1 MPKPNHHGHMPL
13 VKPQNFGK
21 SIGKLIGFLKPYLVA
36 TIFAL
41 LFAIVSTIFNIVSPD
56 IIGQMTTLVTEGLFL
71 PTGIDFV
78 QLGKFAVTLI
88 VMYSCCALFGY
99 AQGWIM
105 TTVTQR
111 VCNKL
116 RTQISK
122 KINRLSLRYF
132 DTKNIG
138 DVLSRVTNDVDT
150 IGQTLNQS
158 LSQMVTSVTMLIGL
172 LIMMFVTSWQ
182 LALVAV
188 ATVPLSMLFM
198 MVIVGFSQKHF
209 KSMQKNLGN
218 INGHIE
224 EAFSNHTVIKAFNAE
239 EKMTQKF
246 DEYNKVLKD
255 SGWKAQFL
263 SGLMQPI
270 MSFVG
275 NLGFVGVCIVGGLI
289 AIKRGEVGFIGV
301 IASFMI
307 YIRQFGQPLG
317 QVGQIAN
324 TLQSTAAAAERVFEF
339 LEEEEMSDESDFK
352 TQFDRVKGDI
362 EFKDVYFGYV
372 PEKTVIKVFSA
383 KIKAGQTVA
392 IVGPTGAGKTT
403 LVNLL
408 MKFYDVNSGD
418 ILIDGI
424 SIKQISRDEV
434 HQLFGMVL
442 QDTWLFE
449 GTIRDNVV
457 YGKKGISDDTV
468 WQVLKITGM
477 EHFVR
482 ALPHDLDTVLDDKT
496 TISQGQRQLLTI
508 ARAMIENAP
517 MFILDEATS
526 SVDTRTEVLI
536 QQAMDKLTKG
546 RTSFVIAHRL
556 STIKNADM
564 ILVVKEGNIVE
575 QGNHKQLLQQGGFYA
590 ELYNSQFENEEE

>member
-1 MPKPNHHGHMPL
+1 MPRPHAGHMSLP
-13 VKPQNFGK
+13 KAQNFGK
-21 SIGKLIGFLKPYLVA
+21 SIKKLIVFLKPYLLA
-36 TIFAL
+36 TLVAL
-41 LFAIVSTIFNIVSPD
+41 LFAIVSTVFNIVAPD
-56 IIGQMTTLVTEGLFL
+56 LIGQITTIVTEGLFL
-71 PTGIDFV
+71 PTGID
-78 QLGKFAVTLI
+78 LAKIAGIGVTLV
-88 VMYSCCALFGY
+88 VMYSCCAVFGY
-99 AQGWIM
+99 LQGWIM

-116 RTQISK
+116 RTQISQ
-122 KINRLSLRYF
+122 KINKLPLRYF
-132 DTKNIG
+132 DTRNIG

-158 LSQMVTSVTMLIGL
+158 LSQMVTSVTMLVGL

-188 ATVPLSMLFM
+188 ATVPLSMVFM
-198 MVIVGFSQKHF
+198 MLIVGVSQKHF

-218 INGHIE
+218 LNGHIE
-224 EAFSNHTVIKAFNAE
+224 EVFSNHTIVKAFNAE

-246 DEYNKVLKD
+246 DEYNQVLKQ

-263 SGLMQPI
+263 SGLMQPV
-270 MSFVG
+270 MMLVG

-289 AIKRGEVGFIGV
+289 AIQNGDVGFIGV

-339 LEEEEMSDESDFK
+339 LDETEMPDESEIATTIDN
-352 TQFDRVKGDI
+352 VKGEV

-372 PEKTVIKVFSA
+372 PGKTVIKGFSA

-424 SIKQISRDEV
+424 SIKNLSRDNV
-434 HQLFGMVL
+434 HKLFGMVL

-449 GTIRDNVV
+449 GTIRDNVA
-457 YGKKGISDDTV
+457 YGKNKVSDEK
-468 WQVLKITGM
+468 LMEILAATGM
-477 EHFVR
+477 KHYVR
-482 ALPHDLDTVLDDKT
+482 TLPQGLDTVLDDKT

-508 ARAMIENAP
+508 ARAMIENEP

-526 SVDTRTEVLI
+526 SVDTRTELI
-536 QQAMDKLTKG
+536 IQKAMENLTKG

-556 STIKNADM
+556 STIKNADV
-564 ILVVKEGNIVE
+564 ILVVKDGNIVE
-575 QGNHKQLLQQGGFYA
+575 QGNHKDLLAKGGFYA
-590 ELYNSQFENEEE
+590 ELYNSQFESDE

>member
-1 MPKPNHHGHMPL
+1 MPKSNHHGHMPL

-21 SIGKLIGFLKPYLVA
+21 SIGKLIGFLKPYLLA

-41 LFAIVSTIFNIVSPD
+41 LFAIVSTVFNIVSPD

-198 MVIVGFSQKHF
+198 MIIVGFSQKHF

-246 DEYNKVLKD
+246 DEYNQVLKQ

-339 LEEEEMSDESDFK
+339 LEEEEMFDESHFK
-352 TQFDRVKGDI
+352 TQFESVKGDI

-372 PEKTVIKVFSA
+372 PDKTVIKGFSA
-383 KIKAGQTVA
+383 KINAGQTVA

-418 ILIDGI
+418 ILIDGV

-536 QQAMDKLTKG
+536 QQAMDKLTQG

-575 QGNHKQLLQQGGFYA
+575 QGNHKQLLEKGGFYA
-590 ELYNSQFENEEE
+590 ELYNSQFESEEE

>member
-1 MPKPNHHGHMPL
+1 MARHNQMHKSLPKA
-13 VKPQNFGK
+13 QNFGK
-21 SIGKLIGFLKPYLVA
+21 SMGKLLSFLKPYLLA
-36 TIFAL
+36 TIVAL
-41 LFAIVSTIFNIVSPD
+41 LFAVASTVFNIISPD
-56 IIGQMTTLVTEGLFL
+56 LIGQITTIVTEGLFL
-71 PTGIDFV
+71 PTGID
-78 QLGKFAVTLI
+78 LEAIAKIGITLI
-88 VMYSCCALFGY
+88 IMYSCCAVFGY
-99 AQGWIM
+99 VQGWIM
-105 TTVTQR
+105 TTVTQKA
-111 VCNKL
+111 CNKL
-116 RTQISK
+116 RTQISQ
-122 KINRLSLRYF
+122 KINRLPLRYF
-132 DTKNIG
+132 DTRNIG

-172 LIMMFVTSWQ
+172 LIMMFATSWQ

-188 ATVPLSMLFM
+188 ATVPLSMLLM
-198 MVIVGFSQKHF
+198 MIIVGISQKHF
-209 KSMQKNLGN
+209 RAMQRNLGN

-224 EAFSNHTVIKAFNAE
+224 EVFSNHTVIKAFNAE
-239 EKMTQKF
+239 QKMTTKF
-246 DEYNKVLKD
+246 DEYNNILKQ

-263 SGLMQPI
+263 SGLMQPL
-270 MSFVG
+270 MGFVG
-275 NLGFVGVCIVGGLI
+275 NLGFVGVCLVGGII
-289 AIKRGEVGFIGV
+289 AIKNGNVGFIGV

-339 LEEEEMSDESDFK
+339 LDSEEMPDESHI
-352 TQFDRVKGDI
+352 TTRLETVMGDI
-362 EFKDVYFGYV
+362 EFKDVYFGYN
-372 PEKTVIKVFSA
+372 PEKIVIKGFSA

-418 ILIDGI
+418 ILIDGNSI
-424 SIKQISRDEV
+424 SNITRTNV
-434 HQLFGMVL
+434 HDLFGMVL

-457 YGKKGISDDTV
+457 YGKQGITDETL
-468 WQVLKITGM
+468 WRVLRATGM

-482 ALPHDLDTVLDDKT
+482 ALPHDLDTILDDKT

-517 MFILDEATS
+517 MLILDEATS

-536 QQAMDKLTKG
+536 QKAMDKLTQG
-546 RTSFVIAHRL
+546 RTSFIIAHRL
-556 STIKNADM
+556 STIKNADV
-564 ILVVKEGNIVE
+564 ILVMKEGNIIE
-575 QGNHKQLLQQGGFYA
+575 QGNHHELIQKGGFYA
-590 ELYNSQFENEEE
+590 ELYNSQFESEEE

>member
-1 MPKPNHHGHMPL
+1 MAPHHHAHKSLPKA
-13 VKPQNFGK
+13 KNFGK
-21 SIGKLIGFLKPYLVA
+21 SISKLMGFIKPYLFA
-36 TIFAL
+36 TIVAL
-41 LFAIVSTIFNIVSPD
+41 LFAIASTVFNIISPD
-56 IIGQMTTLVTEGLFL
+56 IIGQITTVISEGLFL
-71 PTGIDFV
+71 PTGIDLDKIAK
-78 QLGKFAVTLI
+78 LGITLI
-88 VMYSCCALFGY
+88 VMYSCCSVFGY
-99 AQGWIM
+99 IQGWIM

-111 VCNKL
+111 ICNKL
-116 RTQISK
+116 RTQISQ
-122 KINRLSLRYF
+122 KINKLPLRYF
-132 DTKNIG
+132 DSRNIG
-138 DVLSRVTNDVDT
+138 DVLSIVTNDIDT
-150 IGQTLNQS
+150 IGHTLNQS

-172 LIMMFVTSWQ
+172 LIMMFATSWQ

-188 ATVPLSMLFM
+188 ATVPLSMIFM
-198 MVIVGFSQKHF
+198 MLIVGVSQKHF
-209 KSMQKNLGN
+209 KAMQKNLGN

-239 EKMTQKF
+239 DKMTQKF
-246 DEYNKVLKD
+246 DEYNMVLKQ

-263 SGLMQPI
+263 SGLMQPV

-275 NLGFVGVCIVGGLI
+275 NLGFVGVCIVGGII
-289 AIKRGEVGFIGV
+289 AIQNGDVGFIGV

-339 LEEEEMSDESDFK
+339 LDEQEMEDESGFTTKLD
-352 TQFDRVKGDI
+352 TVKGDV

-372 PEKTVIKVFSA
+372 PEKTVIKGFSA
-383 KIKAGQTVA
+383 KISAGQTVA

-408 MKFYDVNSGD
+408 MKFYQVDSGD

-424 SIKQISRDEV
+424 SINQLTRDNI

-442 QDTWLFE
+442 QDTWVFE
-449 GTIRDNVV
+449 GSIRDNVV
-457 YGKKGISDDTV
+457 YGKQGVTDDMV
-468 WQVLKITGM
+468 WQVLRATGM

-482 ALPHDLDTVLDDKT
+482 ALPHDLDTILDDKT

-517 MFILDEATS
+517 MLILDEATS

-536 QQAMDKLTKG
+536 QQAMDKLNEG

-556 STIKNADM
+556 STIKNADV
-564 ILVVKEGNIVE
+564 ILVVKDGNIVE
-575 QGNHKQLLQQGGFYA
+575 QGNHEQLLQQGGFYS
-590 ELYNSQFENEEE
+590 ELYNSQFESEE

>member
-372 PEKTVIKVFSA
+372 PEKTVIKGFSE